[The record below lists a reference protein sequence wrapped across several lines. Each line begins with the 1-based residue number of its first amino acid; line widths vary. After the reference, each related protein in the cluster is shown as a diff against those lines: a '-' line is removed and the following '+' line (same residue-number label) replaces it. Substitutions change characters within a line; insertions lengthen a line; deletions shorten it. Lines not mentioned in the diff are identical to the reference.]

1 MNIYVG
7 NLPYSVT
14 DEKLV
19 ELFSKFGNVSTAR
32 VVQDQ
37 FSGRSKG
44 FGFVEMDSSEDGN
57 KAIAELNETELDG
70 RSIVVN
76 EARPREDKGGSG
88 GGGPRRSSGG
98 PGGGNRGGPGGGN
111 RGGFGGGGGR
121 DRDRGDRGDRGGR
134 GNY

>member
-1 MNIYVG
+1 M
-7 NLPYSVT
+7 T
-14 DEKLV
+14 DDKLV

-88 GGGPRRSSGG
+88 GGPRRGG
-98 PGGGNRGGPGGGN
+98 PGGGGGNRGPGGGN
-111 RGGFGGGGGR
+111 RGGFGGGGGGGR

>member
-1 MNIYVG
+1 M
-7 NLPYSVT
+7 T
-14 DEKLV
+14 DDKLV

-44 FGFVEMDSSEDGN
+44 FGFVEMDSAEDGN

-76 EARPREDKGGSG
+76 EARPREDKGGA
-88 GGGPRRSSGG
+88 GGPRRGG
-98 PGGGNRGGPGGGN
+98 PGGNRGGNGGGN
-111 RGGFGGGGGR
+111 GGGFRGGR

>member
-14 DEKLV
+14 DDKLV

-88 GGGPRRSSGG
+88 GPRRSGG
-98 PGGGNRGGPGGGN
+98 PGGGNRGGN
-111 RGGFGGGGGR
+111 GGGGGF
-121 DRDRGDRGDRGGR
+121 RGGSSGGGGGFR
-134 GNY
+134 SGGGGGGFRSGGR